1 MTSPRKRHAAELWL
15 AGIRLLV
22 LVGVALTAVG
32 LAGYAAGW
40 VWLTTALGP
49 TAYLLLAR
57 SGNESSQLRTALLG
71 HTTAIACGLAC
82 LAAFGLWSHPSVVE
96 TGHESLRQIGAQA
109 VAVGLTLLGQTL
121 LRVEHPPAA
130 ATALLITSG
139 ITRPGYPLFGLLAG
153 LALLLVLVAVL
164 ARVPGGRSGS
174 SGYAADT
181 QVPQWRDEGGR
192 RHRRR

>member
-1 MTSPRKRHAAELWL
+1 MTSPRKRRAAGLWL
-15 AGIRLLV
+15 AGVRLLV

-57 SGNESSQLRTALLG
+57 PGNEASRLRSAFLG
-71 HTTAIACGLAC
+71 HTAAIVCGLAC
-82 LAAFGLWSHPSVVE
+82 LAAFGLWNHPSVVE
-96 TGHESLRQIGAQA
+96 AGHESLPQIGAQA

-139 ITRPGYPLFGLLAG
+139 ITRPGYPLYGLLAG
-153 LALLLVLVAVL
+153 LALLLILVAAL
-164 ARVPGGRSGS
+164 ARVPGARSGS
-174 SGYAADT
+174 SAYSADT
-181 QVPQWRDEGGR
+181 
-192 RHRRR
+192 

>member
-1 MTSPRKRHAAELWL
+1 MTAPRKRHAAELWL
-15 AGIRLLV
+15 AGVRLLV

-71 HTTAIACGLAC
+71 HTTAIACGLTC

-96 TGHESLRQIGAQA
+96 TGHESLRQIGCAGRGRGTDA
-109 VAVGLTLLGQTL
+109 AGAD
-121 LRVEHPPAA
+121 AA
-130 ATALLITSG
+130 AGGTPACRCDRALLITSG

-164 ARVPGGRSGS
+164 ARVPGARSGS
-174 SGYAADT
+174 SGYGADT
-181 QVPQWRDEGGR
+181 
-192 RHRRR
+192 

>member
-1 MTSPRKRHAAELWL
+1 MTSSKGTDAKGLWL
-15 AGIRLLV
+15 AGVRLLV
-22 LVGVALTAVG
+22 LAAVALTAVG

-49 TAYLLLAR
+49 TAYLLLAHPG
-57 SGNESSQLRTALLG
+57 SEASQLRSALLG
-71 HTTAIACGLAC
+71 HTIAIACGLAC

-96 TGHESLRQIGAQA
+96 AGHESLPQIGAQA

-139 ITRPGYPLFGLLAG
+139 ITRPGYPLYGLLAG

-164 ARVPGGRSGS
+164 ARVPGARSGS
-174 SGYAADT
+174 SA
-181 QVPQWRDEGGR
+181 
-192 RHRRR
+192 